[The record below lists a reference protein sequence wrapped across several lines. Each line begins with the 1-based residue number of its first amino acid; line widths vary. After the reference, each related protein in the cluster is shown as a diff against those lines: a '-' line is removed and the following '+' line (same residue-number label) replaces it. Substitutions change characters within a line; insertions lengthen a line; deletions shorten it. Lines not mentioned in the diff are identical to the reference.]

1 MAMKLN
7 DFLLAYYK
15 QLHFNSMPV
24 EVRAQYDAYAKSD
37 DFRGNMGDW
46 KKTLIDDT
54 GKEKSLPDPT
64 SGEFEIE
71 EKEWEKLFRIF
82 QNAFRSMDANKSS
95 FKDEKKANEFLNEYF
110 GVWTDDNNNTH
121 EKLFTLATANKTL
134 EAEIDSIVPILT
146 KHKNSLSKW
155 LKANG
160 SFFENDSEYD
170 DFLAGLQSKK
180 YNTDAKFQEKL
191 KNIVD
196 YLQYGLTNGAFDV
209 YSGDI
214 KSDLIKISQQFQDIE
229 NGFNNNAEIDKNR
242 LNYFKRNYESMLRK
256 LHDDEKVFKV
266 FAEHD
271 NGKISK
277 PLTEAIGKTDYS
289 NKESK
294 DYVPQKRTDELTF
307 GQTISKWRADTY
319 ENYLKK
325 FVELRGDRLFF
336 TPEAGAICKAI
347 DGAKIKPTDGLDK
360 VLSEAGKI
368 KENLQYKSPKAAEA
382 FEYFEKTMGEL
393 KATMPKAFAGAL
405 YDGSQM
411 NAIVSEMILS
421 AVKSGKIEQ
430 AKIAMEV
437 LSVIKYGYTTSMIM
451 DTIKK
456 ENFSI
461 FSDPNLSWNKSN
473 DAIKFVTMAFDKS
486 LKTAFMG
493 IGYGITIVGNTIKRT
508 GIKYNG
514 NMGRI
519 AKQNEI
525 KSKINEDE
533 KSSLEK
539 TLIKNEEQK
548 ATLETDLR
556 KLGRGPGNITD
567 KKLHQ
572 RENELVDDKN
582 SIKEL
587 EGLLSELNNF
597 KKLDDLKNN
606 LDNDDN
612 YDIDNYKRVF
622 ESQKNKLEKLGIDVS
637 DYKKEIKNLEKKL
650 ETQKNSVHKKE
661 NRINQFHDAKNTLK
675 FLSDQIDNNNK
686 KIASFDEDHKMKYM
700 ELMAHWDFLQT
711 GRNIHSWSISKKRAQ
726 DKLNAQI
733 DIMDPATNLPMIK
746 DGKPVKKFNRN
757 IILENY
763 YEQYGQKYA
772 A

>member
-15 QLHFNSMPV
+15 QLHFNSMPP
-24 EVRAQYDAYAKSD
+24 EIRAQYDAYAKSD

-82 QNAFRSMDANKSS
+82 QNTFRSMDANKSS

-110 GVWTDDNNNTH
+110 GIWTDDNNNTH
-121 EKLFTLATANKTL
+121 EKLFTLATATKTL
-134 EAEIDSIVPILT
+134 ESEIDSIVPILT
-146 KHKNSLSKW
+146 KHKNALSKW

-170 DFLAGLQSKK
+170 DFLAGLKSKK

-196 YLQYGLTNGAFDV
+196 YLQYGLTNGAFNG

-214 KSDLIKISQQFQDIE
+214 KKDLIKTSRQLQDIE
-229 NGFNNNAEIDKNR
+229 NGFDNNADISKTR
-242 LNYFKRNYESMLRK
+242 LDYFKRNYNSMLRK

-294 DYVPQKRTDELTF
+294 DYVPPKRDDKSTF

-319 ENYLKK
+319 ENSLKK
-325 FVELRGDRLFF
+325 FVEFRGDRLFF

-368 KENLQYKSPKAAEA
+368 KENLQYKSPKATEA
-382 FEYFEKTMGEL
+382 FEYFGKIMGEL

-411 NAIVSEMILS
+411 NAIVSEIILS

-456 ENFSI
+456 ENFSV

-473 DAIKFVTMAFDKS
+473 DALKFVTTAFDKS

-508 GIKYNG
+508 GIKYKG

-519 AKQNEI
+519 AKQNEMR
-525 KSKINEDE
+525 SKINEDE
-533 KSSLEK
+533 KSLLDK
-539 TLIKNEEQK
+539 TLMDNEEQK
-548 ATLETDLR
+548 ANLENDLR
-556 KLGRGPGNITD
+556 KLSRGPGNITD
-567 KKLHQ
+567 QRLQK
-572 RENELVDDKN
+572 RENELVKDKN
-582 SIKEL
+582 SIQEI
-587 EGLLSELNNF
+587 EGLLSELDNF
-597 KKLDDLKNN
+597 KKLEDFKNN
-606 LDNDDN
+606 PDDYNQYYMDDN
-612 YDIDNYKRVF
+612 INDF

-637 DYKKEIKNLEKKL
+637 DYKNKIIKLEKELKQ
-650 ETQKNSVHKKE
+650 QKKSLQKKE
-661 NRINQFHDAKNTLK
+661 SRINQFHDAKNTLK

-686 KIASFDEDHKMKYM
+686 KVESFDEDHKMKYM

-711 GRNIHSWSISKKRAQ
+711 GRNVHSWTISKKRAQ